1 MWHHLKA
8 WREEWGRLFRR
19 TVNQS
24 DPVAGWKA
32 CSAVWR
38 GQWWCHWC
46 EGVWGQGEGWEACE
60 KQWSKEMYIYIDIYR
75 VIWQCLCRRPLS
87 ASLCQLMLLKNE
99 ALREWLGWTS
109 SGIFWSASPFLA
121 DQTLRQLHWDVAA
134 VCKGVENS
142 PLCPSEP
149 LKQNDIFFHDTFKDY
164 CFQWQYCFSVRRVH
178 CCWLHLKG
186 CKQGFYMLLLHLFQC
201 FCFGKVHSLID
212 LRHVWHSQ
220 LLATAQILW
229 SCQSL
234 LESRDEC
241 LDKGFTRFPSHS
253 CFLLFSFAIFWLAQ
267 VAHQCLGFT
276 TLLLADTHRHV
287 SLLEL
292 DKKTFH

>member
-1 MWHHLKA
+1 MPLPSPSERFAMPVDAAQERGLERVAWMDSWDHLI
-8 WREEWGRLFRR
+8 RFTVFGRSNSEAASLRCCGSLQR
-19 TVNQS
+19 
-24 DPVAGWKA
+24 
-32 CSAVWR
+32 
-38 GQWWCHWC
+38 
-46 EGVWGQGEGWEACE
+46 GWEFT
-60 KQWSKEMYIYIDIYR
+60 
-75 VIWQCLCRRPLS
+75 PLPFW
-87 ASLCQLMLLKNE
+87 APQTKWYLLSWH
-99 ALREWLGWTS
+99 LQGL
-109 SGIFWSASPFLA
+109 L
-121 DQTLRQLHWDVAA
+121 
-134 VCKGVENS
+134 
-142 PLCPSEP
+142 
-149 LKQNDIFFHDTFKDY
+149 
-164 CFQWQYCFSVRRVH
+164 FSVAVLFLSEKSPIVADCIWRAASR
-178 CCWLHLKG
+178 G
-186 CKQGFYMLLLHLFQC
+186 SIFYMLLLHLFQC

-241 LDKGFTRFPSHS
+241 LDKGFTRFPLHS
-253 CFLLFSFAIFWLAQ
+253 CFLLFSFAIFCLAQ

>member
-1 MWHHLKA
+1 
-8 WREEWGRLFRR
+8 
-19 TVNQS
+19 
-24 DPVAGWKA
+24 
-32 CSAVWR
+32 
-38 GQWWCHWC
+38 
-46 EGVWGQGEGWEACE
+46 
-60 KQWSKEMYIYIDIYR
+60 
-75 VIWQCLCRRPLS
+75 
-87 ASLCQLMLLKNE
+87 MLLKNE

-109 SGIFWSASPFLA
+109 SGIIWSASPLPIELWGSF
-121 DQTLRQLHWDVAA
+121 TEMLRQFA
-134 VCKGVENS
+134 KGLRIHPFALLS
-142 PLCPSEP
+142 PSNKMISSFMTPSR
-149 LKQNDIFFHDTFKDY
+149 ITVFSGSIVS
-164 CFQWQYCFSVRRVH
+164 QWEESN

-241 LDKGFTRFPSHS
+241 LDKGFTRFPLHS
-253 CFLLFSFAIFWLAQ
+253 CFLLFSFAIFCLAQ

>member
-1 MWHHLKA
+1 
-8 WREEWGRLFRR
+8 
-19 TVNQS
+19 
-24 DPVAGWKA
+24 
-32 CSAVWR
+32 
-38 GQWWCHWC
+38 
-46 EGVWGQGEGWEACE
+46 
-60 KQWSKEMYIYIDIYR
+60 
-75 VIWQCLCRRPLS
+75 
-87 ASLCQLMLLKNE
+87 MLLKNE
-99 ALREWLGWTS
+99 ALREWLGWTP
-109 SGIFWSASPFLA
+109 GIFWSASPFLA
-121 DQTLRQLHWDVAA
+121 DRTLRQLHWDVAA
-134 VCKGVENS
+134 RVCKGVENS
-142 PLCPSEP
+142 PLCPSKP
-149 LKQNDIFFHDTFKDY
+149 LKQNGIFFHDTFKDY

-178 CCWLHLKG
+178 CCWLDLKG

-241 LDKGFTRFPSHS
+241 LDKGFTRFPLHS